1 MRSLSRVM
9 FVLFF
14 VILAAGFAVNPA
26 EAQEQCYSLASS
38 CTYED
43 IRRCQDCME
52 AFCQRQ
58 KLDCLAFED
67 DGSCHANYDL
77 CMGDGIIRCQN
88 CGDEDHGTGTDC
100 PTCWPWPSRAPEAPT
115 VAQVPAIPR
124 SNDHATPSSLP
135 TISRLIFDLGL
146 DPMTVCAFIQPPA
159 KAENKI
165 TAEALDG
172 GLGDPL
178 PGWWVCDIYIEP
190 DHWGFDDCYAE
201 CQASGPPS
209 PGCIATCREW
219 HCWWDGSY

>member
-38 CTYED
+38 SCTYEN
-43 IRRCQDCME
+43 IRRCEDCME
-52 AFCQRQ
+52 AFCDRQ

-67 DGSCHANYDL
+67 DGSCYANYDL
-77 CMGDGIIRCQN
+77 CRGDGIVRCQN
-88 CGDEDHGTGTDC
+88 CGHEDHGTGWGCTYC
-100 PTCWPWPSRAPEAPT
+100 SSSPGTGSR
-115 VAQVPAIPR
+115 R
-124 SNDHATPSSLP
+124 NSATSLP
-135 TISRLIFDLGL
+135 TLSRLIFDLGL

-172 GLGDPL
+172 GLDDPL